1 MLDEKYI
8 SQIVENVLSEMGAQT
23 NDTRQ
28 LGVFDEMSDALAAVS
43 KAYKEFR
50 SYTVAQR
57 EKMISKIREYTLKN
71 AAKLAEMGVEETGMG
86 RVEDKTIKHQLVAE
100 KTPGTEDLKPSVWT
114 GDDGLTLI
122 EMAPFGIIGSIT
134 PSTTPVKRLSVIQW
148 V

>member
-50 SYTVAQR
+50 SYTVA
-57 EKMISKIREYTLKN
+57 
-71 AAKLAEMGVEETGMG
+71 
-86 RVEDKTIKHQLVAE
+86 
-100 KTPGTEDLKPSVWT
+100 
-114 GDDGLTLI
+114 
-122 EMAPFGIIGSIT
+122 
-134 PSTTPVKRLSVIQW
+134 
-148 V
+148 